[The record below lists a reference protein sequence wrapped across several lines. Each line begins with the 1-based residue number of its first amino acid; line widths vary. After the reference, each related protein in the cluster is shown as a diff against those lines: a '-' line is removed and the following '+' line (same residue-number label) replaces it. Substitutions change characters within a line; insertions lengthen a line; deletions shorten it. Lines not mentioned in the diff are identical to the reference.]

1 MIDEDS
7 LVIYVIQGLTMTV
20 VFLGGF
26 IWRGLYNKVNYMNV
40 KHNELSDSHKGL
52 ELDIAK
58 HYATK
63 EDLRDA
69 MNLMNNAVH
78 TLTADNKENFRDIKE
93 GLARLDKKLD
103 SKADK

>member
-1 MIDEDS
+1 MISEDS
-7 LVIYVIQGLTMTV
+7 FVIYVIQGLTMAV
-20 VFLGGF
+20 VLLGGF
-26 IWRGLYNKVNYMNV
+26 IWKSLYNKVNDMNV
-40 KHNELSDSHKGL
+40 EHTKLSDSHKGL

-69 MNLMNNAVH
+69 MNLMNSAVH
-78 TLTADNKENFRDIKE
+78 TLTNDNKENFKEIKDV
-93 GLARLDKKLD
+93 LKQLDRKLD